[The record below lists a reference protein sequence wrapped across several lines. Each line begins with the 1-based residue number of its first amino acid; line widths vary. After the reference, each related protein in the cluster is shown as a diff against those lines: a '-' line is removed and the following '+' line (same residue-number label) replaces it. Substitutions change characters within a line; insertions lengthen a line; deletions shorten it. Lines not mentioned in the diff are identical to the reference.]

1 MVSVSD
7 QKTSQGV
14 TCEPLLT
21 LERSSTGRYSDGY
34 VRWRRPCS
42 CTFFLRVISARIL
55 QGPVRDECPAP
66 APLHTLNRHGTDC
79 PQGQAPWP
87 DEQSWLKRK
96 TFSALPRKSCRLNRV
111 VTLLKWQAD
120 ECSKAAVRVFFFTVR
135 ATLRVARTVGSGC
148 AAGESTGAHGG
159 RNLGLMALQGCG
171 GLST

>member
-1 MVSVSD
+1 MGLAPKMSPNRPRG
-7 QKTSQGV
+7 QILRRFP
-14 TCEPLLT
+14 EP
-21 LERSSTGRYSDGY
+21 SAK
-34 VRWRRPCS
+34 RPPWPKIKGA
-42 CTFFLRVISARIL
+42 FWARHLGSRAGI
-55 QGPVRDECPAP
+55 PALICLP
-66 APLHTLNRHGTDC
+66 RAVLAAPQHGTHC
-79 PQGQAPWP
+79 PQAPWP
-87 DEQSWLKRK
+87 EEQSWLKRK

>member
-1 MVSVSD
+1 LPRAV
-7 QKTSQGV
+7 
-14 TCEPLLT
+14 L
-21 LERSSTGRYSDGY
+21 
-34 VRWRRPCS
+34 
-42 CTFFLRVISARIL
+42 A
-55 QGPVRDECPAP
+55 AP
-66 APLHTLNRHGTDC
+66 QHGTHC
-79 PQGQAPWP
+79 PQAPWP
-87 DEQSWLKRK
+87 EEQSWLKRK

-148 AAGESTGAHGG
+148 AAGESAGTHGG

>member
-1 MVSVSD
+1 MGLAPKMSPNRPRG
-7 QKTSQGV
+7 QILRRFP
-14 TCEPLLT
+14 EP
-21 LERSSTGRYSDGY
+21 SAK
-34 VRWRRPCS
+34 RPPWPKIKGA
-42 CTFFLRVISARIL
+42 FWARHLGSRAGI
-55 QGPVRDECPAP
+55 PALICFTRAVLA
-66 APLHTLNRHGTDC
+66 APQHGTHC
-79 PQGQAPWP
+79 PQAPWP
-87 DEQSWLKRK
+87 EEQSWLKRK

-148 AAGESTGAHGG
+148 AAGESAGTHGG